1 MSWKECWS
9 RPIDVLDGKERHALR
24 KISALKSS
32 PCAQLPDSP
41 TCASRNAR
49 MLRNSCS
56 NVQVSS
62 QPPFALP
69 FLSVV
74 LCHTLRVCLENT
86 LTVPGD
92 QLPIG
97 ECVFF
102 LHTISEQD
110 LHLLSVHGSAIWV
123 ALVCYVPGVFGG
135 HALTFGVPFPTVTCR
150 SHSHHASD
158 ETKPANFPRQLTFVL
173 RKVVHDFL
181 A

>member
-24 KISALKSS
+24 KNSALKSS

-56 NVQVSS
+56 NAQVSS

-110 LHLLSVHGSAIWV
+110 LHLLSVHGSAHLGSACLLRSRRFWRACTDIRR
-123 ALVCYVPGVFGG
+123 ALSDSDLPIPQPSRFRRDKTSELSSTT
-135 HALTFGVPFPTVTCR
+135 HLR
-150 SHSHHASD
+150 SS
-158 ETKPANFPRQLTFVL
+158 EGRP
-173 RKVVHDFL
+173 
-181 A
+181 